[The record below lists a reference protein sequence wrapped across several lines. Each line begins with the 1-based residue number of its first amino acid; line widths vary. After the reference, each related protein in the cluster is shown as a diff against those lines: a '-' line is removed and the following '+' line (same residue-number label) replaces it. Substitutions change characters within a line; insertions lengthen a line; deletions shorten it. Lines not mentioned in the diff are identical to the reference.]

1 MATHLTTKRDC
12 FCWGSLHSARINSL
26 QGTPTYT
33 LQQKWT
39 SHMIIVW
46 HHMRVTWFISHSSGD
61 PSGSYTTK
69 SWLERVIVVG
79 VPSAPNSVKI
89 TSGTIS
95 CDQWCDNWSLIS
107 HCWAYKVC
115 KSSVVF
121 VSVFFLSIYN
131 EPWALKNQYLALSWN
146 LLTNSTS
153 SSTWT

>member
-1 MATHLTTKRDC
+1 MWMMATHLTTKRDC

-33 LQQKWT
+33 LQQT
-39 SHMIIVW
+39 HASHMIIVW

-79 VPSAPNSVKI
+79 VSSAPDSVKI

-107 HCWAYKVC
+107 HCWVFFIMCHLQSMQVFSLCVC
-115 KSSVVF
+115 KC
-121 VSVFFLSIYN
+121 FLSFHLQ
-131 EPWALKNQYLALSWN
+131 WAL
-146 LLTNSTS
+146 S
-153 SSTWT
+153 S